1 MVLCVAQKIIQN
13 VHLIELRSF
22 AHVAYLQLLRAHFDK
37 FLSWAESQSL
47 QRLRL
52 SKIRFG
58 KQTVPGIT
66 RRF

>member
-13 VHLIELRSF
+13 VHLIELKNF

-47 QRLRL
+47 LILRL
-52 SKIRFG
+52 SKIRFS
-58 KQTVPGIT
+58 KRAVPGIT